1 MVPPIILTMTKSI
14 RDLTSLVHQL
24 AISDAEGVYLEIFK
38 ILFIPIKKFSFGILK
53 SEELSEEVASDVLL
67 MIWQQREKLKEV
79 KNVKHYAFVAARNK
93 SLNLLK
99 QQMGRDLIS
108 LEEIDVDIQ
117 LGSPSPET
125 IFIQGEMKLK
135 LENAIAK
142 LPKQCKMVFHLVK
155 EEGFSY
161 KEVADILGVSTKTVD
176 AHLVNAM
183 KKLALILRAE
193 FKLIK

>member
-1 MVPPIILTMTKSI
+1 MTKRI

-24 AISDAEGVYLEIFK
+24 AISNAESVYMEIFK
-38 ILFIPIKKFSFGILK
+38 ILFKPIRKFSFGILK
-53 SEELSEEVASDVLL
+53 SQELSEEVASDVLL
-67 MIWQQREKLKEV
+67 MIWQQREKLTEV

-93 SLNLLK
+93 SLNILK
-99 QQMGRDLIS
+99 QQIGKDIVS
-108 LEEIDVDIQ
+108 LDEIDIDIQ
-117 LGSPSPET
+117 FRSPSPEA

-142 LPKQCKMVFHLVK
+142 LPKQCKMVFQLVK

-183 KKLALILRAE
+183 KKLTLILKSE

>member
-1 MVPPIILTMTKSI
+1 MTNSR

-24 AISDAEGVYLEIFK
+24 AVSNAESVYMEIFK
-38 ILFIPIKKFSFGILK
+38 ILFKPIRKFSFGILK
-53 SEELSEEVASDVLL
+53 SLELSEEVASDVLL
-67 MIWQQREKLKEV
+67 MIWQQRDKLTEV
-79 KNVKHYAFVAARNK
+79 KNIKHYAFVAARNK

-99 QQMGRDLIS
+99 QHIGKEVIS
-108 LEEIDVDIQ
+108 LDEMDMDIE
-117 LGSPSPET
+117 LKSPNPEA

-135 LENAIAK
+135 LENAIAT
-142 LPKQCKMVFHLVK
+142 LPKQCKVVFQLVK

-183 KKLALILRAE
+183 KKLTLILKAE
-193 FKLIK
+193 FKLMK